1 VLARSSISDKL
12 LIQSICRKTNGRQMI
27 MMIYRKN
34 RSKPRK
40 GSETRE
46 GGNAPLVRAVF
57 DHLMN
62 N

>member
-34 RSKPRK
+34 RSKPGK

-46 GGNAPLVRAVF
+46 GANAPIVWAGF
-57 DHLMN
+57 DELIN
-62 N
+62 S